1 MMMTRTSPSTRK
13 SEDDD
18 DDETMMMMTMMTT
31 SITQLHDNQPD
42 DVPLI
47 LWSTSD
53 RECSTVGEGMI
64 VVPVCVVIVPWVLT
78 ESLAS
83 FGAFLLVIRSH
94 MRAWTVSA
102 WVRFADV

>member
-53 RECSTVGEGMI
+53 RECSMVGEGMI
-64 VVPVCVVIVPWVLT
+64 VVPVLSSSHGFSQNLRHHLV
-78 ESLAS
+78 
-83 FGAFLLVIRSH
+83 LLVIRSH
-94 MRAWTVSA
+94 MRVWMVSA